1 MYRIGWLGNLPP
13 PPTMAPVIAPFMDE
27 LRQYGYVDGTNLKVE
42 YRWANG
48 RNERYSELVRDLIQ
62 SNVQLIVTSQTP
74 AALVLKD
81 QAKTLPVVLLGVS
94 HPVEAGLVQSLARP
108 GGNITGVSNQLG
120 DLELKLLQ
128 LGRELVPKLSRVG
141 VFWMPTNQGSALA
154 LKGMQS
160 LAAKEGVAVVPV
172 SARTRDEAENAFSE
186 LMRERPDVLIV
197 HAATLP
203 RPSWR
208 RSASSRPVVA
218 CRPSAPSPR

>member
-1 MYRIGWLGNLPP
+1 
-13 PPTMAPVIAPFMDE
+13 MAPVIAAFMDE

-48 RNERYSELVRDLIQ
+48 RNERYPELVRDLIE

-94 HPVEAGLVQSLARP
+94 HPVEAGLAQSLARP

-160 LAAKEGVAVVPV
+160 LAPKEGGCGC
-172 SARTRDEAENAFSE
+172 
-186 LMRERPDVLIV
+186 
-197 HAATLP
+197 
-203 RPSWR
+203 
-208 RSASSRPVVA
+208 ASLGTNT
-218 CRPSAPSPR
+218 